1 MSPVTSTSCLHKA
14 TCDPGKVSSS
24 KTTHRRRRK
33 FHDPNKVS
41 FYSPKGHPLSAG
53 VRVVLVIVRGVWS
66 NACIPL
72 GFDFWF
78 PKLPHHLEEGQWLF
92 GWLTGPICQCLIR
105 FLPNPGFSIIKYKEG
120 HGVKER
126 PTYFFT
132 WVPPEPDDQQSI
144 TGPHRAQ
151 NHHPKGSGY
160 TGSQDAYWP
169 VFYSHTSQQIYHLRK
184 LGLLGEPRDQ
194 ANSGSPLQSLTQK
207 VNPTCSRTV
216 WKFRRQPEERQPL

>member
-1 MSPVTSTSCLHKA
+1 MTPTRSGFFP
-14 TCDPGKVSSS
+14 
-24 KTTHRRRRK
+24 
-33 FHDPNKVS
+33 
-41 FYSPKGHPLSAG
+41 PKGHPLSAG

-92 GWLTGPICQCLIR
+92 GWITGPICQCRIR

-126 PTYFFT
+126 PTYVFT

-169 VFYSHTSQQIYHLRK
+169 VFYSHTSQQIYHLGSLGFSESPGTKLRADRHCSLLPK
-184 LGLLGEPRDQ
+184 RLTQPVLGLYGNLDD
-194 ANSGSPLQSLTQK
+194 SLKKDNHCEGFT
-207 VNPTCSRTV
+207 
-216 WKFRRQPEERQPL
+216 PEGGVGGPK

>member
-1 MSPVTSTSCLHKA
+1 MSPLTSTSCLHKA

-24 KTTHRRRRK
+24 KTTHHRMRK
-33 FHDPNKVS
+33 FHDPNKVG
-41 FYSPKGHPLSAG
+41 FFFSPKGHPLSAS

-105 FLPNPGFSIIKYKEG
+105 FLPNPGISIIKYKEG

-132 WVPPEPDDQQSI
+132 WVPPESDGQQSI

-151 NHHPKGSGY
+151 NHHPKGSGH
-160 TGSQDAYWP
+160 TGTKMP
-169 VFYSHTSQQIYHLRK
+169 T
-184 LGLLGEPRDQ
+184 GL
-194 ANSGSPLQSLTQK
+194 SSILTPASK
-207 VNPTCSRTV
+207 STIWEAWASR
-216 WKFRRQPEERQPL
+216 RAQGPN